1 MPAGTLSRR
10 ELTAALAD
18 RQFLLQR
25 RRVSPGAAIASL
37 TPLQAQDPPA
47 PYVSLT
53 ARVEGFDPVKL
64 ETAINR
70 GQVVKSTV
78 MRATLHLCAA
88 SDYAAY
94 AQVARQARLRT
105 WRARYSDLDEEQ
117 VLAELGEWF
126 SQPRSNDEIRERV
139 RRFDGVSEEPWAPI
153 GFARVL
159 LPLVQLP
166 PAGHRKDPRRPLFAV
181 HPAPLPPPL
190 GAAETVLRRY
200 LAAFGP
206 ASLADAATWAGVAQR
221 DLARAWQSVATVRY
235 RDEAGRELGDL
246 PRRPIPPAGT
256 VPPVRFLARW
266 DQALLAFADRD
277 RILPPELQPLNLG
290 LAGAQTVTVD
300 GRIAASWT
308 MRAARGRALVRVHPH
323 VDLSRRAVDEI
334 IGEGRRTALALNRAA
349 EAVEVVF
356 SP

>member
-1 MPAGTLSRR
+1 M
-10 ELTAALAD
+10 
-18 RQFLLQR
+18 
-25 RRVSPGAAIASL
+25 
-37 TPLQAQDPPA
+37 
-47 PYVSLT
+47 SLT
-53 ARVEGFDPVKL
+53 ARVEGFDPAKL
-64 ETAINR
+64 ETAISR

-105 WRARYSDLDEEQ
+105 WRARYSHLDEKQ
-117 VLAELGEWF
+117 VVTELGEWF
-126 SQPRSNDEIRERV
+126 GQPRSNDEIRERV
-139 RRFDGVSEEPWAPI
+139 RRFDGVSDEPWAPI
-153 GFARVL
+153 GFARLL

-181 HPAPLPPPL
+181 HPAPLPPLL
-190 GAAETVLRRY
+190 GATETVLRRY

-206 ASLADAATWAGVAQR
+206 GSLADAAAWAGVAQR
-221 DLARAWQSVATVRY
+221 DLAQAWDSVAVVRY

-246 PRRPIPPAGT
+246 PRRSIPPAGT

-277 RILPPELQPLNLG
+277 RILPPELVPLNLG

-308 MRAARGRALVRVHPH
+308 ARADRGRALVRVQPH
-323 VDLSRRAVDEI
+323 FDLARSAVDDI
-334 IGEGRRTALALNRAA
+334 IGEGRRTGLALIPGA
-349 EAVEVVF
+349 ESVEVSF